1 MKEIYIIL
9 LLLNALY
16 ASILTIYKST
26 ILQNTKTKYVLFMQY
41 VSATVVLIIMYGG
54 FLFFENSHSIKKEDL
69 NEIFHYKNKNIW
81 IYCIITSILGYIS
94 LYYYYQSLK
103 HLGPSQTQIIYSI
116 SKIIFVFILSI
127 LILKN
132 KILNIKTYLGI
143 FLGLLSIYLLNE
155 NSNYI

>member
-1 MKEIYIIL
+1 
-9 LLLNALY
+9 
-16 ASILTIYKST
+16 
-26 ILQNTKTKYVLFMQY
+26 MQY
-41 VSATVVLIIMYGG
+41 LSGILVLTIMYGV
-54 FLFFENSHSIKKEDL
+54 FFFFESSHSIKKEDL

-81 IYCIITSILGYIS
+81 IYCIITSALGYLS

-116 SKIIFVFILSI
+116 SKILFVFILSTF
-127 LILKN
+127 ILKN

-143 FLGLLSIYLLNE
+143 FLGLISIYLLNE